1 MHPWRFDSLPGFC
14 PLSSGFG
21 AIPLPEKKLIIRAM
35 PVNQL
40 TSLFR
45 SGFETRGGGGIM
57 TLEIIRDMLGWCI
70 VINWILLAWWLL
82 FFILAHDWMYR
93 IHGKWFNLSVEKF
106 DAIHYSGMAIF
117 KTAIFVFNLVPYL
130 ALRIVG

>member
-21 AIPLPEKKLIIRAM
+21 VIPLPDKKLIIRAM

-40 TSLFR
+40 TCLFR